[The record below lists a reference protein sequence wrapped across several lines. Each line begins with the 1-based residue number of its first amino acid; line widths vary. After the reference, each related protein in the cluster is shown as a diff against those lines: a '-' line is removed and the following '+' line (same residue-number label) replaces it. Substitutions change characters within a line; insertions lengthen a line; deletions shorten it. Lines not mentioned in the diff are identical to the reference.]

1 MPRSIRAHRSLRAAH
16 RAPFAMTL
24 LGLVAAQAGA
34 QTVPAP
40 SDAASAAPA
49 LLQSVT
55 VTGKA
60 LSAKRTIA
68 DKRSQSVISD
78 GVSSDEIGSIP
89 DFGLGE
95 ALQRVPGVSMIL
107 NNGRGEAQ
115 FMTLR
120 GFNPDY
126 NSVLVDGVSLPS
138 TETTR
143 RIISLDVI
151 PSSMVKQATV
161 YKTFTP
167 EMEGNAVGGITN
179 LQTRSA
185 FDKPGLQLG
194 GRADLSDWTDRR
206 HYHDT
211 TPSGQLEATGSNT
224 FGADD
229 RFGFLLSGSYYRRDS
244 SSLNTSVDSYSY
256 YANTG
261 SKTNASKLGP
271 TQNVDGAV
279 AVPDRI
285 RWLSYDNIRQRR
297 SVFGKFEFDDREQ
310 WRAHATLG
318 AFQHLN
324 DEDRRA
330 QWLQNTTTS
339 TSALNITSAT
349 SGTVASGQAQ
359 SDYAKYDQNRKI
371 RYAEAGAEYQPSA
384 DRLIDVS
391 LNRAGGTYR
400 QDAKLYTFATANS
413 PNLAYSYNYTPG
425 GIPTFTPNNTSY
437 WVNPA
442 NYNQTENT
450 TQVETSSNWISTLKL
465 NFAQNMQEDATGW
478 GFKAGGQVRDLNQLY
493 NFDELK
499 YVPKTGTA
507 ISMAAVGAAPF
518 NVNPY
523 SGNGTALL
531 LPDPNAAQAYFN
543 QNPGSYALASTN
555 AQNSTQKDF
564 SIQENIGA
572 GYVMGTYRAARWSSV
587 FGARY
592 ERTATTVNTFVAT
605 PANQTATYAASSTS
619 QTYGKLLPSVN
630 FSYELDDTLRLR
642 GAASQSLARPTYA
655 QLGQNTSSVTG
666 TTITQTLANPGLAP
680 RESTNLD
687 LSLEWYRTRDSLVS
701 LGLFHKSIRNEIA
714 SLTTTQSST
723 IGGTVYTV
731 NASQAQNVG
740 DAKVNGVELGLIQPR
755 FDALPAPFNQFGT
768 TFNLMLLAMNPATIT
783 MSDGSQRQ
791 MPSLMESPRSVANAS
806 LLWGSGPLSAQLA
819 YNWTNKTLITLSTTN
834 SAQDVYYKAMGTA
847 DAQFAYQLDKRTTF
861 RLQAKNFTN
870 ARPTRVTGPN
880 QGLLNQEIDNGRAFF
895 AGVSYAL

>member
-1 MPRSIRAHRSLRAAH
+1 MPRSMRSAH
-16 RAPFAMTL
+16 RAPFAMTA
-24 LGLVAAQAGA
+24 LGLVAAQACA
-34 QTVPAP
+34 QTTPAP
-40 SDAASAAPA
+40 SEAAPTTPAA
-49 LLQSVT
+49 LESVT

-78 GVSSDEIGSIP
+78 GVSADEIGSIP

-151 PSSMVKQATV
+151 PSSLVKQGTI

-185 FDKPGLQLG
+185 FDKPGFQLG
-194 GRADLSDWTDRR
+194 GRADLSDWSNRR
-206 HYHDT
+206 NFHGT

-229 RFGFLLSGSYYRRDS
+229 QFGLLLSGSYYRRDS
-244 SSLNTSVDSYSY
+244 SSLNTAIDSYSY
-256 YANTG
+256 YASTG
-261 SKTNASKLGP
+261 SKTNANKLGS
-271 TQNVDGAV
+271 TQNVDAAV
-279 AVPDRI
+279 AVPDRL

-297 SVFGKFEFDDREQ
+297 SLFGKFEFDNHEQ

-318 AFQHLN
+318 GFQHLN

-330 QWLQNTTTS
+330 QWLQNTTTA
-339 TSALNITSAT
+339 TSALNIASPT
-349 SGTVASGQAQ
+349 SGSVASGQAQ
-359 SDYAKYDQNRKI
+359 SDYAKFDQNRKI
-371 RYAEAGAEYQPSA
+371 RYGEVGAEYQPSA
-384 DRLIDVS
+384 DRLIDFTA
-391 LNRAGGTYR
+391 NRAAGTYR
-400 QDAKLYTFATANS
+400 QDAKLYTFTAANS
-413 PNLAYSYNYTPG
+413 PNLAYQYSNAG
-425 GIPTFTPNNTSY
+425 GGDVPSFTPTNLAY
-437 WVNPA
+437 WLNPA
-442 NYNQTENT
+442 NYTQTENT
-450 TQVETSSNWISTLKL
+450 TQVETSSNWITTMKL
-465 NFAQNMQEDATGW
+465 NFAQNLQEGSTGW
-478 GFKAGGQVRDLNQLY
+478 GFKAGAQRRDLNQLY
-493 NFDELK
+493 NFDELR
-499 YVPKTGTA
+499 YNPVTTNP

-518 NVNPY
+518 DVTPY
-523 SGNGTALL
+523 SGNGTSLL
-531 LPDPNAAQAYFN
+531 LPDPNAAQAYFA
-543 QNPGSYALASTN
+543 QNPARYVLAGTN
-555 AQNSTQKDF
+555 TQNSTQRDF
-564 SIQENIGA
+564 GIQERISA
-572 GYVMGTYRAARWSSV
+572 GYAMAAYRAARWSSV

-592 ERTATTVNTFVAT
+592 ERTETTVDTFVPT
-605 PANQTATYAASSTS
+605 PANQTTNYAASSSS
-619 QTYGKLLPSVN
+619 QTYGKLLPSANVT
-630 FSYELDDTLRLR
+630 YELDDTLRLR
-642 GAASQSLARPTYA
+642 GAASRSLGRPTYS
-655 QLGQNTSSVTG
+655 QLGQNSSSVSG
-666 TTITQTLANPGLAP
+666 TIITQTVANPGLAP

-701 LGLFHKSIRNEIA
+701 VGVFYKSIRNEIA
-714 SLTTTQSST
+714 SLTNTQSST
-723 IGGTVYTV
+723 IGTTAYTV
-731 NASQAQNVG
+731 NTTQAQNVG
-740 DAKVNGVELGLIQPR
+740 DAEVSGLELGMIQPR
-755 FDALPAPFNQFGT
+755 FTSLPAPFDQFGA
-768 TFNLMLLAMNPATIT
+768 TFNLMLLSMHPSTIT
-783 MSDGSQRQ
+783 MGDGSRRQ
-791 MPSLMESPRSVANAS
+791 MPSLMESPKSVANLS
-806 LLWGSGPLSAQLA
+806 LLWGGGPFSAQLA

-834 SAQDVYYKAMGTA
+834 AAQDVYYKAMGTA

-870 ARPTRVTGPN
+870 TRPTRVTGPN